1 MRHVC
6 SIAALAG
13 IVIAATSAASQGQRG
28 VADTGI
34 RELPDGSILF
44 ELPGNLADKQLPDAM
59 HYMGGAIAT
68 GTEYMAVAASGA
80 EYQEGTNSGVGVV
93 LVYSLKGMTPE
104 QPPELFGV
112 IHIPYETGD
121 GTHAHGID
129 SVALDIYQDEI
140 LVGVSGGDGGD
151 GAVHIYKIDNLDTPF
166 QSVMGSWFF
175 GGNNNYS
182 RLGASVAFIHG
193 TPVGAGMPLGTWFA
207 VGAPEAGPGAVVFFA
222 WEEKNG
228 YYDGVG
234 IEYAPNG
241 IGDYAQFGVSLAGGS
256 WESDTLLVIGAPNA
270 NNGALTFSGLVYT
283 LGSDGDIA
291 QTVSPPAPE
300 EFMAFGKSVSMRNNM
315 LAVGAPQSDTNNQ
328 GDAFVFEWNTS
339 TDEFDHLA
347 TLTPDVST
355 ESDKFGTS
363 IAIGPE
369 LIIAVGT
376 PGAIDDGYYSGTC
389 ILFDYSPSSQTWI
402 HAARITSYL
411 GGGLFG
417 EKVSFLPDDGGIPG
431 FRALVVGAPSSQT
444 AHMYSSHGPF
454 DPWLDDVRSPTPIRL
469 EDAIAAVGYDGGDD
483 EQYDQWSI
491 AADGDRMVVGE
502 TTAAGGDGQVRLYER
517 DSNGQWNLIHTWFAP
532 EAYTYFGVDVDIDG
546 DVVVIADWYG
556 SGSGGPG
563 HGAVYAA
570 VLQYWDNTWSDLM
583 PLDGDQMGETYD
595 FGTSVAVD
603 NGENPWNNLATIAV
617 GEGQN
622 MWLPGG
628 TGRVHLYNFSGW
640 KSWHTGTILEPTN
653 LLSIGGEQE
662 NPYFGA
668 SVDLDQGFL
677 VVGAPHKALT
687 NAPCFSGAIYLWP
700 YGNFSGPPVYIP
712 NPFGEADC
720 ENVDGGG
727 SFGSAVAVHG
737 GGGVI
742 VAGAPS
748 SGEPSTPMSG
758 YAWLFDINQ
767 GLQPTPLIPMDQQP
781 GDWFGKSIAIGN
793 GGTVVVGAPG
803 SDFFGVNSGIAWRFG
818 ADGKASEALML
829 ENISNQA
836 RLGSSVAANTESTR
850 GDGWMFLQHTMLA
863 AAPGQVHETGL
874 GVVGS
879 FTSPVVANWVASG
892 DGWYEANGNKNEF
905 WSMPPEKAAQ
915 WRFSKML
922 GDQFR
927 VEMWDPTS
935 NGAGVEV
942 FLADVRLDGLSNS
955 DSFRIDGGLTVEAP
969 AELGVSRLKLTD
981 LRPLKV
987 MGPIQVGGP
996 DGPGNL
1002 VLAENCFVEVLDS
1015 LTLNESSNVWIGC
1028 GTSWPE
1034 DGKRFQCVGQAPV
1047 TLGGTCTLVHMD
1059 GMSYSV
1065 GDRFI
1070 LLEADVAPPPGS
1082 DRFDMVVL
1090 PGLPDGLAF
1099 QMVYEEV
1106 PTFQGGTVWQI
1117 AAVVVDLA
1125 DLIGFG
1131 NSGSYAV
1138 AGDPID
1144 MELVDLNGDG
1154 ADEICVLFAGAPGE
1168 LMIFENDGSGGVTQQ
1183 LSIGVADQPVGL
1195 TTGDFDGDMVPDLA
1209 LAGRLSLEVQL
1220 LFNDGD
1226 SDLSSGWS
1234 FYDYPLNK
1242 PPTCIS
1248 AVNIDQDGI
1257 SDLMIGLD
1265 DTNSDGDGSLL
1276 FLYGTF
1282 SVQGGGLNGGGEQGT
1297 PGVPVFGDPSDDED
1311 QKNIIG
1317 TGSTTTGRAFV
1328 VKTSALAFGQN
1339 INIEN
1344 YIVGAGLSGVANA
1357 DLDND
1362 GDMDIA
1368 LTSAAGDDLILLR
1381 QTSSGGF
1388 AAPLYSSLGTN
1399 PARVIAT
1406 DLNGDGYVDL
1416 AALTTDENGDR
1427 VVRVL
1432 QNDGFFSFTSI
1443 DTAQGD
1449 EPVIFGAG
1457 DVTGDGT
1464 PDLVTVGGSSNL
1476 LGGETQELVLRPQDG
1491 ACPGDI
1497 DGSGSVDIEDLL
1509 LVIGQ
1514 WGNDCEG
1521 GEACNADMDGDLDID
1536 VDDLVALIGYWGSC

>member
-1 MRHVC
+1 MN
-6 SIAALAG
+6 
-13 IVIAATSAASQGQRG
+13 
-28 VADTGI
+28 
-34 RELPDGSILF
+34 E
-44 ELPGNLADKQLPDAM
+44 DK
-59 HYMGGAIAT
+59 
-68 GTEYMAVAASGA
+68 
-80 EYQEGTNSGVGVV
+80 
-93 LVYSLKGMTPE
+93 
-104 QPPELFGV
+104 F
-112 IHIPYETGD
+112 
-121 GTHAHGID
+121 
-129 SVALDIYQDEI
+129 
-140 LVGVSGGDGGD
+140 
-151 GAVHIYKIDNLDTPF
+151 
-166 QSVMGSWFF
+166 
-175 GGNNNYS
+175 
-182 RLGASVAFIHG
+182 GASVA
-193 TPVGAGMPLGTWFA
+193 L
-207 VGAPEAGPGAVVFFA
+207 GPG
-222 WEEKNG
+222 
-228 YYDGVG
+228 
-234 IEYAPNG
+234 
-241 IGDYAQFGVSLAGGS
+241 
-256 WESDTLLVIGAPNA
+256 
-270 NNGALTFSGLVYT
+270 LT
-283 LGSDGDIA
+283 
-291 QTVSPPAPE
+291 
-300 EFMAFGKSVSMRNNM
+300 
-315 LAVGAPQSDTNNQ
+315 LAVGAP
-328 GDAFVFEWNTS
+328 
-339 TDEFDHLA
+339 
-347 TLTPDVST
+347 
-355 ESDKFGTS
+355 
-363 IAIGPE
+363 
-369 LIIAVGT
+369 
-376 PGAIDDGYYSGTC
+376 GASDDGEGSGAC
-389 ILFDYSPSSQTWI
+389 VLFDYAPSTQQVWVES
-402 HAARITSYL
+402 ARLTSYL
-411 GGGLFG
+411 GASNSQFG
-417 EKVSFLPDDGGIPG
+417 RRVDFRVDGGG
-431 FRALVVGAPSSQT
+431 GVTGRTLVVGAPSGET
-444 AHMYSSHGPF
+444 AHMYHSQGLS
-454 DPWLDDVRSPTPIRL
+454 DPWLDDVRQPTPIRL
-469 EDAIAAVGYDGGDD
+469 EDSITAVGPGYDNNS
-483 EQYDQWSI
+483 WSV
-491 AADGDRMVVGE
+491 AVDGDRMVVGD
-502 TTAAGGDGQVRLYER
+502 TYGSGPGNGRVRLYER
-517 DSNGQWNLIHTWFAP
+517 DNTGEWSLQHTWTTP
-532 EAYTYFGVDVDIDG
+532 QSGSYFGKDVDISG
-546 DVVVIADWYG
+546 DVVVIGAQYSDPANGQY
-556 SGSGGPG
+556 
-563 HGAVYAA
+563 HGAAYTAYF
-570 VLQYWDNTWSDLM
+570 QYWDETWSDLSQLWAE
-583 PLDGDQMGETYD
+583 PDVWY
-595 FGTSVAVD
+595 FGCSVAIE
-603 NGENPWNNLATIAV
+603 NGDDIWNQPATIAV
-617 GEGQN
+617 GEAQDEWN
-622 MWLPGG
+622 NANA
-628 TGRVHLYNFSGW
+628 TGRVHIYTYQFGY
-640 KSWHTGTILEPTN
+640 GTHENVLTPW
-653 LLSIGGEQE
+653 SMVSDP

-668 SVDLDQGFL
+668 SIDLDQGRL
-677 VVGAPHKALT
+677 VVGAPGTASVD
-687 NAPCFSGAIYLWP
+687 PDDCVMGCIYLANADSYLNGNWDTLIWNPLFEWP
-700 YGNFSGPPVYIP
+700 LPPHDCQNGSGV
-712 NPFGEADC
+712 
-720 ENVDGGG
+720 GG
-727 SFGSAVAVHG
+727 SFGSDVAISGDKV
-737 GGGVI
+737 V
-742 VAGAPS
+742 VGAPR
-748 SGEPSTPMSG
+748 SGNVDRPDTG
-758 YAWLFDINQ
+758 LAWLFDWNLLWPATPLVPMN
-767 GLQPTPLIPMDQQP
+767 LQPSDLFGASVAID
-781 GDWFGKSIAIGN
+781 GD
-793 GGTVVVGAPG
+793 TVLVGAPG
-803 SDFFGVNSGIAWRFG
+803 SDFGAANGGLVWRFDA
-818 ADGKASEALML
+818 ADGLPSEALMM
-829 ENISNQA
+829 SDMSFDA
-836 RLGSSVAANTESTR
+836 SLGTSVAVASSGSGISANY
-850 GDGWMFLQHTMLA
+850 TMLA
-863 AAPGQVHETGL
+863 VAPGQSQPNDGL
-874 GVVGS
+874 GVVAS
-879 FTSPVVANWVASG
+879 FSSSVVANWIA
-892 DGWYEANGNKNEF
+892 DGHGYWEANGNAQGF
-905 WSMPPEKAAQ
+905 WSMPPENAAQ

-922 GDQFR
+922 GDHFG

-935 NGAGVEV
+935 NGASVEV
-942 FLADVRLDGLSNS
+942 FLGDVRLDGLSKN

-969 AELGVSRLKLTD
+969 AELGISRLKLTD

-1195 TTGDFDGDMVPDLA
+1195 TTGDFDGDLVPDLA
-1209 LAGRLSLEVQL
+1209 IAGRLSMEVQL

-1317 TGSTTTGRAFV
+1317 TGGTTTGRAFV

-1368 LTSAAGDDLILLR
+1368 LTSVAGDDLILLR

-1521 GEACNADMDGDLDID
+1521 GEACSADMDGDLDID